1 MHTTLKALQDDAAR
15 LQAGIETVAAEMSA
29 YENNLAGIQDC
40 ALRIQKC
47 SKVLGNNRLV
57 ALPARDKRKVMDELE
72 AAALELVDLLK
83 R

>member
-1 MHTTLKALQDDAAR
+1 MHTTLKALIDDASR
-15 LQAGIETVAAEMSA
+15 LQEGIETVAAEMDA

-47 SKVLGNNRLV
+47 TKVMGNNRIA
-57 ALPARDKRKVMDELE
+57 ALAARDKRKVMDELE
-72 AAALELVDLLK
+72 SASSELLELLK